1 MKTKQATKQ
10 RRQSRDFDVMS
21 DLRSEFDELY
31 DDMGV
36 LDEVAMAEVEEWD
49 D

>member
-1 MKTKQATKQ
+1 MKTKVTTVQ
-10 RRQSRDFDVMS
+10 RNQSREFDVMS